1 MCSVAHMGWL
11 SMHAPVQIT
20 CLWKSLTCTWGHE
33 SGVCAGPCSREPSCM
48 DAVFQLSPFLLL
60 KYQIDLPNSCAVFQF
75 ILEAYIFQTLY
86 IPVHSPYG
94 LFWLWLLMSMLS
106 VGRILLLSYPEVML
120 SFGSSL
126 LEP

>member
-1 MCSVAHMGWL
+1 
-11 SMHAPVQIT
+11 
-20 CLWKSLTCTWGHE
+20 
-33 SGVCAGPCSREPSCM
+33 M
-48 DAVFQLSPFLLL
+48 DAGFQLPPFLLL
-60 KYQIDLPNSCAVFQF
+60 KYQIGLPNLCTIFQS

-106 VGRILLLSYPEVML
+106 VGRILLFSYPEVML
-120 SFGSSL
+120 SSGSSL